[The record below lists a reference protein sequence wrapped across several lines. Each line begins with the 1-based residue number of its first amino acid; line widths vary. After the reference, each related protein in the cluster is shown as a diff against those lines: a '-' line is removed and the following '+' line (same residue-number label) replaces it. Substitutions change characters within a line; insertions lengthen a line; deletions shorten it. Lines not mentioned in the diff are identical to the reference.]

1 MIAHANA
8 MEAHM
13 IDLMSDPAAI
23 DFMLTVS
30 LLMVVLWFVAFFA
43 EKVFWFVYD
52 RVQARKAVEVSDEP
66 TP

>member
-1 MIAHANA
+1 
-8 MEAHM
+8 
-13 IDLMSDPAAI
+13 MSDPAAI

-30 LLMVVLWFVAFFA
+30 LLMVVLWFVLFFS
-43 EKVFWFVYD
+43 EKIFWFVYD